1 MLLYIEACRAGS
13 MFDGILAEDT
23 DSKFYIRKH
32 LHYIIN
38 IP

>member
-1 MLLYIEACRAGS
+1 MLLYIEASDAGS
-13 MFDGILAEDT
+13 MFDGILAEDA
-23 DSKFYIRKH
+23 DSKFYIRKY